1 MKRILYILALAL
13 SIVACTDDIDKSNR
27 YTFTG
32 ETVADYMLNRSD
44 KYSHFINLLERAQLL
59 SLLNTYGQY
68 TLFLPDNEA
77 VEKYVQEQD
86 SIYHATKDSD
96 YPVWTGI
103 TSPFFEE
110 LSDSM
115 ATVIARN
122 HVIEAS
128 TRMAEMGEGALPER
142 NFNNRLLGVNF
153 VVKDEQYYIML
164 NKPQGYVSA
173 TEDGNDKTVLELLP
187 EKLRGI
193 GLFPCGRLDK
203 NTTGLMLLTD
213 NGELGH
219 KLLAP
224 KNHVSKTYGFK
235 CESELSDGDVRKL
248 ETGVYIAG
256 GHLTKPAKIKLFPS
270 RTEGEITI
278 TEGKYHQIK
287 FMLEAVKNK
296 ITELERLSFG
306 PLTRDENLSRGE
318 WRYLSDDEVEKLEK
332 HCEQ

>member
-1 MKRILYILALAL
+1 MIMRLDKFLTATATATRSEAGKAARCGRILVNGIPVKSAAQHIDPEKDTVVYCGERVVYRKYI
-13 SIVACTDDIDKSNR
+13 
-27 YTFTG
+27 
-32 ETVADYMLNRSD
+32 
-44 KYSHFINLLERAQLL
+44 
-59 SLLNTYGQY
+59 
-68 TLFLPDNEA
+68 
-77 VEKYVQEQD
+77 
-86 SIYHATKDSD
+86 
-96 YPVWTGI
+96 
-103 TSPFFEE
+103 
-110 LSDSM
+110 
-115 ATVIARN
+115 
-122 HVIEAS
+122 
-128 TRMAEMGEGALPER
+128 
-142 NFNNRLLGVNF
+142 
-153 VVKDEQYYIML
+153 YIML

-173 TEDGNDKTVLELLP
+173 TEDGKDKTVLELLP

-235 CESELSDGDVRKL
+235 CEAELSDDDVQKL
-248 ETGVYIAG
+248 ESGVYIAG
-256 GHLTKPAKIKLFPS
+256 GYLTKPAKIRLFPS

-287 FMLEAVKNK
+287 LMLEAVKNK

-306 PLTRDENLSRGE
+306 PLTRDENLARGE